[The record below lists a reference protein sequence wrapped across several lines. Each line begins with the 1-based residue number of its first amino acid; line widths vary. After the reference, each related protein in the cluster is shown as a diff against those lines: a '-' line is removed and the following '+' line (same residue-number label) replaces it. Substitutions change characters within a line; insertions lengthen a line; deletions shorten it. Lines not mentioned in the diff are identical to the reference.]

1 MKENVKRLIALAV
14 LLALLIPA
22 ARAEVYVLNTN
33 GSAVLADAAGSLLI
47 RPGAYAQITP
57 LGDSGLYAARRLSG
71 GGLGVIRADGSAVT
85 GFDFSALECDGDV
98 LVFAREGKCGVMSLT
113 GETLIEPLYTRLIS
127 AGESGFL
134 AFRSNPLDDTPDS
147 LWLVAPDGGEH
158 MTGLKLSFGPL
169 AMSEGLAEAADTLGR
184 WGYVDGTG
192 GWAIEP
198 AYAWCGPFRCGLACA
213 ADDGGMG
220 LIDRTGAWVVEP
232 VYRRIQREP
241 EAGRPLLAF
250 GEDEVSLLDPQ
261 SGRLIARFAGDG
273 ADAAFTGGL
282 IRVRVGGRLFLA
294 DDAGNLVSEA
304 PEDAVDLAEQGG
316 CVIIQRSF
324 SQERPFSFL
333 GADGTPHGDWQELS
347 FAGWCEDR
355 AYFIFSEYDAVRT
368 DYADQDLTFYD
379 ETAGTRRY
387 GILND
392 AGEVVADDFISLR
405 PTANALLAAETEIWI
420 GLIRP
425 DGTALMKLEKE
436 E

>member
-1 MKENVKRLIALAV
+1 M
-14 LLALLIPA
+14 
-22 ARAEVYVLNTN
+22 
-33 GSAVLADAAGSLLI
+33 
-47 RPGAYAQITP
+47 
-57 LGDSGLYAARRLSG
+57 
-71 GGLGVIRADGSAVT
+71 GVNMVT
-85 GFDFSALECDGDV
+85 
-98 LVFAREGKCGVMSLT
+98 
-113 GETLIEPLYTRLIS
+113 
-127 AGESGFL
+127 
-134 AFRSNPLDDTPDS
+134 AFPKWS
-147 LWLVAPDGGEH
+147 
-158 MTGLKLSFGPL
+158 
-169 AMSEGLAEAADTLGR
+169 
-184 WGYVDGTG
+184 
-192 GWAIEP
+192 
-198 AYAWCGPFRCGLACA
+198 
-213 ADDGGMG
+213 
-220 LIDRTGAWVVEP
+220 
-232 VYRRIQREP
+232 
-241 EAGRPLLAF
+241 
-250 GEDEVSLLDPQ
+250 
-261 SGRLIARFAGDG
+261 
-273 ADAAFTGGL
+273 
-282 IRVRVGGRLFLA
+282 RVGGRLFLA

-392 AGEVVADDFISLR
+392 AGEVVADGFISLR

-425 DGTALMKLEKE
+425 DGTVIMRLEKE